1 MTVSPNEKVNFCTY
15 ITITNLKKNKTP
27 KLKIKYHF
35 GKYFVGLV
43 FQKSQKKNSYKLHKL
58 HVKCG

>member
-15 ITITNLKKNKTP
+15 ITITNKKNKTP

-43 FQKSQKKNSYKLHKL
+43 FQKS
-58 HVKCG
+58 

>member
-15 ITITNLKKNKTP
+15 IMKTNKKKTKHQ

-43 FQKSQKKNSYKLHKL
+43 FQSHKEI
-58 HVKCG
+58 HINCINFT